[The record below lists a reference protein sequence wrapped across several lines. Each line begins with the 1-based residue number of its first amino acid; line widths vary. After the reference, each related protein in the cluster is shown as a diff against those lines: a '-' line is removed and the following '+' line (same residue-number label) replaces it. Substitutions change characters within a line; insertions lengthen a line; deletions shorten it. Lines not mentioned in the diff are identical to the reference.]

1 MSVLILNREQVK
13 QIIRMEDVI
22 REVRNVYR
30 LKSEGQSVIWPLVN
44 HEFADEHAAM
54 DIRSGYIKGVQ
65 LHGLKMLNNFP
76 ENQKKGLPSFNGIM
90 MVYDSNTGIPISILD
105 ATYVT
110 SMRTGAAGALGVDLL
125 ARRDA
130 RHLFIL
136 GAGKQAPFQI
146 AATLLMRPAIDKVY
160 VADTFMPDNAKR
172 FVANIRRLLADDF
185 GIDASGV
192 AFTAVAAAEDLP
204 AAVGDS
210 DAIIT
215 VTPSRKPVIQKAWLK
230 KGVHLSC
237 LGSDM
242 ESKQEIE
249 STIFTGAGIYADD
262 LAQCIRVGEM
272 ELPIKQG
279 VITPEAVT
287 GEIGDLIAGKV
298 PGRLNDGQTTIFD
311 ATGLYILDLAAAKV
325 AIELARNAGIGLQAE
340 L

>member
-230 KGVHLSC
+230 RASISAASVPIWSRSRKLRARSSPAPASMPTIWPSVSGWAKWSCPSSRASSLRRLSPAR
-237 LGSDM
+237 S
-242 ESKQEIE
+242 
-249 STIFTGAGIYADD
+249 
-262 LAQCIRVGEM
+262 
-272 ELPIKQG
+272 
-279 VITPEAVT
+279 
-287 GEIGDLIAGKV
+287 
-298 PGRLNDGQTTIFD
+298 
-311 ATGLYILDLAAAKV
+311 AT
-325 AIELARNAGIGLQAE
+325 
-340 L
+340 

>member
-1 MSVLILNREQVK
+1 MSVLILNREQVR

-44 HEFADEHAAM
+44 HEFLDEHAAM
-54 DIRSGYIKGVQ
+54 DIRSGYVKGVQ

-90 MVYDSNTGIPISILD
+90 MVYDSNTGIPLSILD

-125 ARRDA
+125 ARKDA
-130 RHLFIL
+130 KHLFIL

-146 AATLLMRPAIDKVY
+146 AATLLMRPAINKVY
-160 VADTFMPDNAKR
+160 VADTFMPDNARR
-172 FVANIRRLLADDF
+172 FVSNIRQLLADDF
-185 GIDASGV
+185 DMDTSGV
-192 AFTAVAAAEDLP
+192 EFAAAEDLP

-230 KGVHLSC
+230 RGVHLSC

-249 STIFTGAGIYADD
+249 SAIFAGAGVYADD
-262 LAQCIRVGEM
+262 LAQCVRVGEM

-279 VITPEAVT
+279 VISPADVT

-298 PGRLNDGQTTIFD
+298 PGRLDDSQTTIFD

-325 AIELARNAGIGLQAE
+325 AIDLAQSAGIGLE
-340 L
+340 VDL

>member
-44 HEFADEHAAM
+44 HEFVDEHAAM
-54 DIRSGYIKGVQ
+54 DIRSGYVKGVQ

-76 ENQKKGLPSFNGIM
+76 DNQKKGLPSFNGIM
-90 MVYDSNTGIPISILD
+90 MVYDSNTGIPLSILD

-125 ARRDA
+125 ARKDA
-130 RHLFIL
+130 KHLFIL

-146 AATLLMRPAIDKVY
+146 AATLLMRPAINKVY
-160 VADTFMPDNAKR
+160 VADTFMPDNARR
-172 FVANIRRLLADDF
+172 FVADIRRLLADDF
-185 GIDASGV
+185 GMDTAGV
-192 AFTAVAAAEDLP
+192 EFAVAEDLP

-210 DAIIT
+210 DAVIT

-249 STIFTGAGIYADD
+249 STIFVGAAVYADD
-262 LAQCIRVGEM
+262 LAQCVRVGEM

-279 VITPEAVT
+279 VITPADVT

-298 PGRLNDGQTTIFD
+298 PGRADDGQTTIFD

-325 AIELARNAGIGLQAE
+325 AIDLARSAGIGLQVD